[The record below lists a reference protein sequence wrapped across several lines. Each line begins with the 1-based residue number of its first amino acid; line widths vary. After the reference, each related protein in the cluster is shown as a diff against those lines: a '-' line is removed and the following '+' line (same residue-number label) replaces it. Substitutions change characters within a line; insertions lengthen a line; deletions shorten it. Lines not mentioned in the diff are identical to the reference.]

1 MTRMGPQ
8 YEYFALIDAN
18 VSDLSLV
25 DDLQD
30 HVAFTPIEELRHRIV
45 AKIDPR
51 IRPPMICAIMPSS
64 P

>member
-1 MTRMGPQ
+1 MARMGRQ
-8 YEYFALIDAN
+8 YEYCALIDAN
-18 VSDLSLV
+18 VSDLSLA

-30 HVAFTPIEELRHRIV
+30 HVAFTPIEELRDWIV

-64 P
+64 S

>member
-1 MTRMGPQ
+1 MARKGRQ

-30 HVAFTPIEELRHRIV
+30 HVALTRIEELRDWIV

-51 IRPPMICAIMPSS
+51 IRPMMICAIMLSS
-64 P
+64 